1 MTDTTYQMEFLGAI
15 YDVLPNRA
23 LEDVLDEAF
32 RRVGPPRFT
41 AEDYEFAAEI
51 AKTFNQKQKEASL
64 RENHVPERW
73 LDKVLNDEILDRP
86 EVEDESKGSTDVGD
100 VSWCCPTAQFGTAC
114 QALGTP
120 GHSWQNTAQSGMSI
134 GHAGLITAAK
144 VLAEAGYALA
154 TTPELII
161 KAKGE
166 FAKRT
171 GGRPYLSAVPADEKP
186 PFHVFATK

>member
-1 MTDTTYQMEFLGAI
+1 
-15 YDVLPNRA
+15 

-41 AEDYEFAAEI
+41 AADYEFGAEI
-51 AKTFNQKQKEASL
+51 AKTFDQKQKAASL
-64 RENHVPERW
+64 RENHVPEKW
-73 LDKVLNDEILDRP
+73 LDKVLNDEILERP
-86 EVEDESKGSTDVGD
+86 EVEDEPKGSTDVGD

-120 GHSWQNTAQSGMSI
+120 GHSWQNTAQSGMRI

-154 TTPELII
+154 TTPDLVA
-161 KAKGE
+161 KAKAE

-171 GGRPYLSAVPADEKP
+171 GGKPYKSAVPADEKP